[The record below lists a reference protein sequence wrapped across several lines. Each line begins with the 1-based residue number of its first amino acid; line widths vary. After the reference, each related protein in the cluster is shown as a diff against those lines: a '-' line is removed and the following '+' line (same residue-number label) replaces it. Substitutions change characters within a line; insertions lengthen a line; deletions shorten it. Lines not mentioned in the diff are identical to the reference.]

1 MIAHIK
7 GILEELTQT
16 SAILDVGGVGYEIL
30 ISPDTASRMPGRGE
44 EARLFT
50 YMYVREDQFALYG
63 FLSKEE
69 LELFK
74 QLITVSGIGPKGG
87 LSILSAMSG
96 EDLRFA
102 ILAGDA
108 RSIARAPGIGKK
120 TAERLILDLRD
131 KLKMP
136 GEEEDTAG
144 AGKLSS
150 LGSAATNGTDSRD
163 VRTEAVEALV
173 ALGYGRAEA
182 LKAVRKAAGS
192 LPEADTETLLKAALK
207 LML

>member
-1 MIAHIK
+1 MIAYIK
-7 GILEELTQT
+7 GIVEEVTQT
-16 SAILDVGGVGYEIL
+16 SAILDVGGIGYEVL
-30 ISPDTASRMPGRGE
+30 ISPDTASRIQGRGE
-44 EARLFT
+44 EAKLFT

-63 FLSKEE
+63 FLGKEE

-87 LSILSAMSG
+87 LSILSAMSSD
-96 EDLRFA
+96 DLRFA

-108 RSIARAPGIGKK
+108 KSISRAPGIGKK

-136 GEEEDTAG
+136 GEEEECGGMIHIPSTTSGIGNG
-144 AGKLSS
+144 A
-150 LGSAATNGTDSRD
+150 DSVD
-163 VRTEAVEALV
+163 VRTEATEALV

-182 LKAVRKAAGS
+182 LKAVRTAVTGA
-192 LPEADTETLLKAALK
+192 PDADTETILKAALK

>member
-16 SAILDVGGVGYEIL
+16 GAILDVGGVGYEIL

-108 RSIARAPGIGKK
+108 KSIARAPGIGKK

-144 AGKLSS
+144 AGNLSS
-150 LGSAATNGTDSRD
+150 LGSAAANGTDSRD

-173 ALGYGRAEA
+173 ALGYGKAEA

>member
-1 MIAHIK
+1 MIAYVK
-7 GILEELTQT
+7 GIVEEVTQN
-16 SAILDVGGVGYEIL
+16 SAVLDVGGIGYEVL
-30 ISPDTASRMPGRGE
+30 ISPDTASRMQGRGE
-44 EARLFT
+44 EAKLFT

-69 LELFK
+69 LALFK

-87 LSILSAMSG
+87 LSILSAMSSD
-96 EDLRFA
+96 DLRFA

-108 RSIARAPGIGKK
+108 KSIARAPGIGKK

-136 GEEEDTAG
+136 GEEDESGAMLHIPSGGSSAG
-144 AGKLSS
+144 N
-150 LGSAATNGTDSRD
+150 SAENRD
-163 VRTEAVEALV
+163 VRTEAAEALV
-173 ALGYGRAEA
+173 ALGYGRTEA
-182 LKAVRKAAGS
+182 LKAVRSAAGS
-192 LPEADTETLLKAALK
+192 APEADTETLLKAALK

>member
-1 MIAHIK
+1 MIAYIK
-7 GILEELTQT
+7 GVVEEVTQT
-16 SAILDVGGVGYEIL
+16 SAIIDVGGIGYEIL
-30 ISPDTASRMPGRGE
+30 ISPDTASRMQGRGE
-44 EARLFT
+44 EAKLFT

-63 FLSKEE
+63 FLGKEE

-87 LSILSAMSG
+87 LSILSAMSSD
-96 EDLRFA
+96 DLRFA

-108 RSIARAPGIGKK
+108 KSISRAPGIGKK

-136 GEEEDTAG
+136 GEEEEDGGLIHASSAGNG
-144 AGKLSS
+144 AGN
-150 LGSAATNGTDSRD
+150 AADSKD
-163 VRTEAVEALV
+163 VRTEAAEALV
-173 ALGYGRAEA
+173 ALGYSRAEA
-182 LKAVRKAAGS
+182 LKAVRTAAAGA
-192 LPEADTETLLKAALK
+192 PEADTEMILKAALK